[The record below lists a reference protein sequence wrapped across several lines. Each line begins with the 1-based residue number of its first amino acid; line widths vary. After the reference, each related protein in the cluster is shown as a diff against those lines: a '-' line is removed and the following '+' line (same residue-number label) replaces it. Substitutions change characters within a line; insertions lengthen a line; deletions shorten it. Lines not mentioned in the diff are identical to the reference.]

1 MFGGLEAGGN
11 KFVCAVGTG
20 PANLSEP
27 ITIPTTTP
35 QETIGQ
41 ALEFFGRRD
50 ELTAMGIGSF
60 GPVDLDRASFT
71 YGFITSTPKLEWVN
85 TNLVG
90 SFELELGLPVAF
102 DTDVN
107 AAALGEGRWGAGRE
121 LADFIYITVGT
132 GIGGGAMVDGRLV
145 HGLVHP
151 EMGHIRIPHDLA
163 ADPFDGACP
172 YHGDCLEGLASG
184 PAIERRWGKPGEDI
198 DGDHEA
204 WELEAEYL
212 AHGVANLVSTLSP
225 RRVIM
230 GGGVMRQ
237 RQLFP
242 PIRRRVQELLNGYI
256 DSPAILEEID
266 DFIVEPALGERSGV
280 LGAIA
285 LAQDVAESREAAGA

>member
-107 AAALGEGRWGAGRE
+107 AAALGEGRWGAGRK

-132 GIGGGAMVDGRLV
+132 GIGGGAMGGRPPRPWTGPSRDG
-145 HGLVHP
+145 
-151 EMGHIRIPHDLA
+151 
-163 ADPFDGACP
+163 P
-172 YHGDCLEGLASG
+172 Y
-184 PAIERRWGKPGEDI
+184 P
-198 DGDHEA
+198 
-204 WELEAEYL
+204 
-212 AHGVANLVSTLSP
+212 
-225 RRVIM
+225 
-230 GGGVMRQ
+230 
-237 RQLFP
+237 
-242 PIRRRVQELLNGYI
+242 
-256 DSPAILEEID
+256 DSP
-266 DFIVEPALGERSGV
+266 
-280 LGAIA
+280 
-285 LAQDVAESREAAGA
+285 